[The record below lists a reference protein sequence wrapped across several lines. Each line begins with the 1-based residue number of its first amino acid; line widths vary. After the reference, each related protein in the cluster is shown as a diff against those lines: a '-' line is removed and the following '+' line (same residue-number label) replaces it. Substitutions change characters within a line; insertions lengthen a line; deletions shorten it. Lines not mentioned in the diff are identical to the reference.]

1 MFGNMMGLMDQA
13 QKQMGDIKK
22 KLDDVLV
29 EAQSEGGLVKV
40 KATANKR
47 ITNITISQEL
57 LDTKDIEELED
68 LVMVAINRALDKAD
82 EISSEQ
88 LQGEALNILPNLQ
101 NLF

>member
-47 ITNITISQEL
+47 ITNISISQEL

-88 LQGEALNILPNLQ
+88 LQGAALNILPNLQ